1 MTEEERLTIPAY
13 VLWKKLKPVFLLD
26 RKTKELGTKEERDEY
41 SDTAVRGGFEELAA
55 AVEGTNKGG
64 CTEGSYLSSA
74 ISYFENQEVYLRIIL
89 DDSNIAS
96 NNAKA
101 ERCFAFFW
109 VLRSQI
115 KMFGSEKAA
124 ENASILESL
133 EQTARAYVDSYLVA
147 YLMAETPYE
156 QINSFEEY
164 AGKQL
169 PKTDLKVLSKLR
181 KAKPMQYACLVKA
194 DRLLN
199 TTARRWHKLWFKNET
214 ITNSSHLKIAPCH
227 V

>member
-1 MTEEERLTIPAY
+1 MTEEERLAIPAY
-13 VLWKKLKPVFLLD
+13 VLWKKLKLVFLLD

-41 SDTAVRGGFEELAA
+41 SDTAVRGAFEELAV
-55 AVEGTNKGG
+55 AVEGTDKGG

-101 ERCFAFFW
+101 DRCFAFFG

-115 KMFGSEKAA
+115 KLEGEKT
-124 ENASILESL
+124 LEELGGKATVSMNY
-133 EQTARAYVDSYLVA
+133 TI
-147 YLMAETPYE
+147 P
-156 QINSFEEY
+156 EEY